1 MSVLNPIAF
10 LAPGGPEL
18 VIIMLVLIM
27 LFGAKD
33 APRVLRK
40 IQDFFDHVRRI
51 ANSFRHEMMYSDL
64 HEDRAG
70 SAEDHTLP
78 EDYEDAEF
86 LEYEDGEE
94 GWNPEPGPESPEP
107 EGGAPED
114 TGHGS
119 GSEPE
124 PDGRDRAPST
134 PPESSDTP
142 PPAGPHD
149 EKD

>member
-1 MSVLNPIAF
+1 MSALDHIAF

-18 VIIMLVLIM
+18 VVIMLVLIM

-40 IQDFFDHVRRI
+40 VQDFFDHVRRI

-70 SAEDHTLP
+70 PAEDHTLP

-86 LEYEDGEE
+86 FEYEDGEE
-94 GWNPEPGPESPEP
+94 GWKPEDGTPADPGNGSGNEPG
-107 EGGAPED
+107 A
-114 TGHGS
+114 
-119 GSEPE
+119 
-124 PDGRDRAPST
+124 DGRDRVQSP

-142 PPAGPHD
+142 PPAGPQD